1 MMGKLRHPRQGAEIA
16 VFEDCSDSRLRGWCA
31 HCGKL
36 PDGEKFTK
44 DHVPSKSLLV
54 NRNSKQLPV
63 VDVCPDCNNQFAKDE
78 EYLAVLLA
86 SVISGSTD
94 VDPGR
99 FPSASRAIARSPR
112 LRKRIEQSRRE
123 HSPDSENPGI
133 IWVPELN
140 RVERVLTKN
149 ARGHVLFETGQ
160 AVTDPPL
167 HVGIAPIGNLSEEL
181 RFNFEGPQNMAQ
193 WPEVGSRSMQ
203 RVAVDLSS
211 TLGGGESNPGR
222 WVVVEEEV
230 YRYSVDDELTV
241 RMVLCEYLAAE
252 VAWDR

>member
-1 MMGKLRHPRQGAEIA
+1 M
-16 VFEDCSDSRLRGWCA
+16 
-31 HCGKL
+31 
-36 PDGEKFTK
+36 
-44 DHVPSKSLLV
+44 PSKSLLV
-54 NRNSKQLPV
+54 NRKSRQLPV

-78 EYLAVLLA
+78 EYCSVLLA
-86 SVISGSTD
+86 SVVSGSTD
-94 VDPGR
+94 LDPNR

-112 LRKRIEQSRRE
+112 LRERIGRSRKE

-133 IWVPELN
+133 VWVPELD
-140 RVERVLTKN
+140 RVQRVLTKN

-160 AVTDPPL
+160 AVTDPTV
-167 HVGIAPIGNLSEEL
+167 HVGIAPIGDLSEEL
-181 RFNFEGPQNMAQ
+181 RLIFESPRNMAQ

-211 TLGGGESNPGR
+211 TLDGGESNPGR

-230 YRYSVDDELTV
+230 YRYSVDDDLTV
-241 RMVLCEYLAAE
+241 RMVLHEFLAAE

>member
-1 MMGKLRHPRQGAEIA
+1 MQY
-16 VFEDCSDSRLRGWCA
+16 FEDCSDARLRDWCV

-54 NRNSKQLPV
+54 NRKSKQLPI

-94 VDPGR
+94 LNPNR
-99 FPSASRAIARSPR
+99 FPSARAIVRSTR
-112 LRKRIEQSRRE
+112 LRERIEHSRRE
-123 HSPDSENPGI
+123 NAPDSENPGM

-149 ARGHVLFETGQ
+149 ARGHVLFETGH
-160 AVTDPPL
+160 AVTDLPL
-167 HVGIAPIGNLSEEL
+167 HVGIAPIGRLSEEL
-181 RFNFEGPQNMAQ
+181 RFNFEEPQNMTQ

-203 RVAVDLSS
+203 RVAVDLSL
-211 TLGGGESNPGR
+211 TLGGGESNPGG

-241 RMVLCEYLAAE
+241 RMVLYEYFAAE